1 MTQDEIIRMAREAG
15 CYEKYEVCYFVR
27 EDLERFYLL
36 AWAAGAAHEREKQAE
51 QEPLEDCYKVT
62 YEDGTSCHFGNK
74 RLAEIN
80 AGKGDKIEVVKLRAL
95 RLVEAAPQP
104 VKQEPVHEALQIA
117 SVALQ
122 DIACSSQTEN
132 LYWWQLRARKAQR
145 QISERLINASP
156 VRTKD
161 LSDDEIQKIWEET
174 ISDYKFARAVIAADR
189 EKNK

>member
-51 QEPLEDCYKVT
+51 QEPVGIVHDAYDTQGIEWKCKDPLPT
-62 YEDGTSCHFGNK
+62 GTP
-74 RLAEIN
+74 LY
-80 AGKGDKIEVVKLRAL
+80 
-95 RLVEAAPQP
+95 AA
-104 VKQEPVHEALQIA
+104 
-117 SVALQ
+117 
-122 DIACSSQTEN
+122 
-132 LYWWQLRARKAQR
+132 
-145 QISERLINASP
+145 P

-189 EKNK
+189 EKNNA